1 MNRYLTL
8 TAAAA
13 GLALLT
19 GTPAIA
25 QVPTTQAPGSVGAGV
40 STGGMTQ
47 FKDERTGKVWTPEN
61 VSKDNQTPQQQA
73 ASPSTSADKAFD
85 PNSQSA
91 ATQVVVQ
98 RPRGSLMGVV
108 PITAGPSV
116 PAVVIDSPWLQAV
129 PQQNWLSVLYVTNNS
144 ANVVDPVVG
153 CVFTNGGRPVQ
164 DTRIVLS
171 PAGPGERWGVPVYG
185 PPVSTF
191 VDRVTCRLL
200 SPA

>member
-1 MNRYLTL
+1 
-8 TAAAA
+8 
-13 GLALLT
+13 
-19 GTPAIA
+19 
-25 QVPTTQAPGSVGAGV
+25 
-40 STGGMTQ
+40 
-47 FKDERTGKVWTPEN
+47 
-61 VSKDNQTPQQQA
+61 
-73 ASPSTSADKAFD
+73 
-85 PNSQSA
+85 NSQSV
-91 ATQVVVQ
+91 ATQIVVQ
-98 RPRGSLMGVV
+98 RPRGNLMGTV
-108 PITAGPSV
+108 PITAGPTV

-129 PQQNWLSVLYVTNNS
+129 PQQTWLSVLYVTNNS

-153 CVFTNGGRPVQ
+153 CMFTNGGRPVQ

>member
-1 MNRYLTL
+1 MNRYIVL
-8 TAAAA
+8 TAAAGA
-13 GLALLT
+13 LALAT
-19 GTPAIA
+19 MSPALA
-25 QVPTTQAPGSVGAGV
+25 QVPTAQTPGTIGAGV
-40 STGGMTQ
+40 SVDGVAQ

-73 ASPSTSADKAFD
+73 AMPTTPADKAFD
-85 PNSQSA
+85 PNSQSV

-98 RPRGSLMGVV
+98 RPRGNLMGTV
-108 PITAGPSV
+108 PITAGPTV

-153 CVFTNGGRPVQ
+153 CTFSNGGRPVQ
-164 DTRIVLS
+164 DTRIVLP
-171 PAGPGERWGVPVYG
+171 PAGPGERWGVPVHG

>member
-1 MNRYLTL
+1 MKRTLALTL
-8 TAAAA
+8 VAGSLAL
-13 GLALLT
+13 GLANPLL
-19 GTPAIA
+19 A
-25 QVPTTQAPGSVGAGV
+25 QAPGMIGAGV
-40 STGGMTQ
+40 SANGVTQ

-61 VSKDNQTPQQQA
+61 VSKDNQSLQRQA
-73 ASPSTSADKAFD
+73 AVPATPADKAFD
-85 PNSQSA
+85 PSSQLV

-98 RPRGSLMGVV
+98 RPRGNLMGTV
-108 PITAGPSV
+108 PITAGPTV
-116 PAVVIDSPWLQAV
+116 PTVVIDSPWLQAV

-153 CVFTNGGRPVQ
+153 CTFTNGGRPVQ
-164 DTRIVLS
+164 DTRVVLS